1 MFRLAKEEL
10 EKLGAIITATEIY
23 QQPGLWKEAYQLYFD
38 QLEKIESFLKSI
50 KENMT
55 LFTLFLQV
63 QGLLTLLGKVLPTTS
78 TKSMT

>member
-50 KENMT
+50 KEKHG
-55 LFTLFLQV
+55 FVHVVLQA
-63 QGLLTLLGKVLPTTS
+63 QGLLTLLVKALPTTS